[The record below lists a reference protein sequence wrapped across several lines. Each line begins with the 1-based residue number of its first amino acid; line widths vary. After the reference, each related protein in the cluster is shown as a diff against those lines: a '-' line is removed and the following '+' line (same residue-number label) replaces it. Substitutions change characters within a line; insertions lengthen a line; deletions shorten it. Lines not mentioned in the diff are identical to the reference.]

1 MCTPRPSS
9 PAAAAWFAPFPPG
22 ASEAERPITVSPRP
36 GSRST
41 TTSTSSFRLPT
52 TVTDTRTSGTANCR
66 ASAVPDPT
74 LLRSGL
80 RHCRVHPVRASRTL
94 QRNDPAQYDEL
105 VDEWWRP
112 SGEFAALHWIAASRA
127 EHIPP
132 ADSPQAVL
140 VDLACGG
147 GLMAPHVARLGY
159 RHVGV
164 DLNLAGLRL
173 ARGHGVIPLRASVF
187 AVPLAAGCADV
198 VVAGEIL
205 EHVENDVA
213 VLAECARLLK
223 PGGTL
228 VLDAL
233 AAGRLSVLINVH
245 LLERL
250 PGGPPPGLHD
260 PALFVD
266 RRRLLAAAD
275 RLGLDLELV
284 GLRPSMRDAIAW
296 VLGRRAAVR
305 MKPTPST
312 AVIFAVYGRKR

>member
-1 MCTPRPSS
+1 MTAR
-9 PAAAAWFAPFPPG
+9 
-22 ASEAERPITVSPRP
+22 ERV
-36 GSRST
+36 
-41 TTSTSSFRLPT
+41 
-52 TVTDTRTSGTANCR
+52 
-66 ASAVPDPT
+66 
-74 LLRSGL
+74 
-80 RHCRVHPVRASRTL
+80 
-94 QRNDPAQYDEL
+94 RNDLAQYDEL
-105 VDEWWRP
+105 ADQWWDP
-112 SGEFAALHWIAASRA
+112 AGEFAALHWLAASRA

-132 ADSPQAVL
+132 AAHPDEVL

-147 GLMAPHVARLGY
+147 GLMAPYVAALGY
-159 RHVGV
+159 RHIGV
-164 DLNLAGLRL
+164 DLGLPGLRL
-173 ARGHGVIPLRASVF
+173 ARSHGVTPVRGSVL
-187 AVPLAAGCADV
+187 AVPLADGCADV

-205 EHVENDVA
+205 EHVEDDVA
-213 VLAECARLLK
+213 VLAECARLLR

-266 RRRLLAAAD
+266 RTRLLAAAD

-296 VLGRRAAVR
+296 VLGRRVGVR
-305 MKPTPST
+305 MKPIRST
-312 AVIFAVYGRKR
+312 AVVFAGYGRKR